1 MKFSYCSIAFRN
13 QDMTLG
19 QMISLLAKAG
29 YQGIELWG
37 NHVNKETDLKALQ
50 FLLDSHG
57 LEVPMISP
65 YFDFTA
71 SVAKRETS
79 IETASIYIKIA
90 SFLKAP
96 LIRAFTGIVGSK
108 KATVEQVQS
117 CVEGLKQICAE
128 ASENGISIALET
140 HPSTLV
146 DNVSST
152 LSLIDKVGADN
163 LKVNLDIYHMFEVHK
178 DPQFVLERLY
188 EHVVHIHAKNAV
200 IKPEL
205 REQAKHPLLHDPNP
219 RADFVGVT
227 SLADGEMEY
236 KPFIKALQYRKYNGY
251 VSIEWFGPKSSA
263 AAMSEISYLSN
274 QTNKDI
280 TKAQQ
285 VSTY

>member
-13 QDMTLG
+13 QDMALG
-19 QMISLLAKAG
+19 QMILLLAKAG

-37 NHVNKETDLKALQ
+37 NHVNKETDLKALR

-71 SVAKRETS
+71 SVAKWDKS
-79 IETASIYIKIA
+79 IETASTYIKIA

-96 LIRAFTGIVGSK
+96 LIRAFTGTVGSK
-108 KATVEQVQS
+108 KATVEQVQR
-117 CVEGLKQICAE
+117 CVEGLKKICAE
-128 ASENGISIALET
+128 ASEEGISIALET

-152 LSLIDKVGADN
+152 LHLLEKVEADN

-188 EHVVHIHAKNAV
+188 EHVAHIHAKNAV

-236 KPFIKALQYRKYNGY
+236 KPFIKALQDRKYSGY
-251 VSIEWFGPKSSA
+251 VSIEWFGKDPAIA
-263 AAMSEISYLSN
+263 AQSEIQYLRKLSKIRRVV
-274 QTNKDI
+274 TERV
-280 TKAQQ
+280 T
-285 VSTY
+285 TL